1 MSDTAYLVGIVVAAV
16 LTIAIL
22 TTGTLASAGIIGRQE
37 EQPEPPAEAETE
49 TETETV
55 GSPAEEESDA
65 AELTRDR
72 AA

>member
-37 EQPEPPAEAETE
+37 EQPEPPAEAEA
-49 TETETV
+49 V